1 MGTLYL
7 KDGETNPTLSRSHV
21 DVLRNSA
28 IQVPQR
34 VDINLGI
41 QHLAPTDDD
50 DYDHNDLER
59 LEDIATSILQDCL
72 KLKHLNKFD
81 CEADEEEGVD
91 DVCILKSHGREYAGV
106 LLYALCRFDP
116 HSKSIKSI
124 IFGECF
130 AIRTRSLTAI
140 FILTNL
146 KELKLCL
153 RLDEEQ
159 EAPYEAEM
167 FFSNPMPCWTLG
179 LERLYR
185 QVRCLPDLRILGLRI
200 AVERNIPDSYDDEI
214 TTYKDKTFVGMLTLK
229 LR

>member
-1 MGTLYL
+1 
-7 KDGETNPTLSRSHV
+7 HV

-41 QHLAPTDDD
+41 QHLAPMDDD

-72 KLKHLNKFD
+72 KLKHLNKID
-81 CEADEEEGVD
+81 SEADEEERVD
-91 DVCILKSHGREYAGV
+91 D
-106 LLYALCRFDP
+106 
-116 HSKSIKSI
+116 
-124 IFGECF
+124 
-130 AIRTRSLTAI
+130 T
-140 FILTNL
+140 LTNL

-167 FFSNPMPCWTLG
+167 FFSDPMPRWTIG

-185 QVRCLPDLRILGLRI
+185 QVRCLPDLRILDLRV
-200 AVERNIPDSYDDEI
+200 AVERNIPDSYDDEM
-214 TTYKDKTFVGMLTLK
+214 TA
-229 LR
+229 

>member
-91 DVCILKSHGREYAGV
+91 DVCILKSHGREYAG
-106 LLYALCRFDP
+106 
-116 HSKSIKSI
+116 
-124 IFGECF
+124 
-130 AIRTRSLTAI
+130 
-140 FILTNL
+140 
-146 KELKLCL
+146 ELKLCL